1 MRVVTREGIKWE
13 LGLSFLS
20 GKVEFIAKIIKFC
33 NSIDLKKLLYKTLL
47 SMA

>member
-1 MRVVTREGIKWE
+1 MAKITAFNEGREGIKWE

-33 NSIDLKKLLYKTLL
+33 NSIDLKKLL
-47 SMA
+47 A